1 MPRHNGR
8 LTYQEHKFLEHY
20 SVHKD
25 RVKAE
30 KHAKLA
36 PRSGYAV
43 LARPEIQKRIVQEQ
57 VTRLNTDALGIAVG
71 TLIEIM
77 ENKKAPAAARVQASK
92 VVLDRALPT
101 GADGRHKEL
110 HEMSPEEIK
119 AALANLEGMAAA
131 HAKDVTTASDEQG
144 DKAETPDIFG

>member
-1 MPRHNGR
+1 MPRRDGG
-8 LTYQEHKFLEHY
+8 LTVQETKFLEHY

-25 RVKAE
+25 RSKAE
-30 KHAKLA
+30 RHAKLA

-101 GADGRHKEL
+101 GADGRHKDL

-119 AALANLEGMAAA
+119 AALANLEGLAAA
-131 HAKDVTTASDEQG
+131 HAKDVSDASADDG
-144 DKAETPDIFG
+144 DKAKKDDIFG

>member
-1 MPRHNGR
+1 MPRHDRR
-8 LTYQEHKFLEHY
+8 LTPREHKFLEHY
-20 SVHKD
+20 AVHGD
-25 RVKAE
+25 RAKAE
-30 KHAKLA
+30 RAAHLA
-36 PRSGYAV
+36 ARSGYAI

-101 GADGRHKEL
+101 GADGRHKDL

-119 AALANLEGMAAA
+119 AALANLEGLAAA
-131 HAKDVTTASDEQG
+131 HAKDVTDASADDG
-144 DKAETPDIFG
+144 GKAEKGDIFG